1 MDDDGERCV
10 LIGVKRNPF
19 PMSIFGESWYI
30 FLRPRRIHQEYPL
43 SEIYPTTVCSRR
55 ITLHFRFAWQPLLST
70 SVDTSSR
77 VYLVSRLGATCVCSR
92 SSSTLV
98 SFRFFTDR
106 VFISCSLIIYT
117 DEKVSQRES
126 IKSKS
131 IRACVTRVILK
142 EKKKEE
148 GIYI

>member
-1 MDDDGERCV
+1 M
-10 LIGVKRNPF
+10 
-19 PMSIFGESWYI
+19 
-30 FLRPRRIHQEYPL
+30 
-43 SEIYPTTVCSRR
+43 
-55 ITLHFRFAWQPLLST
+55 
-70 SVDTSSR
+70 
-77 VYLVSRLGATCVCSR
+77 CSR

-131 IRACVTRVILK
+131 IRACVMRVILK
-142 EKKKEE
+142 EKERKRKLSIFEE
-148 GIYI
+148 VEELDGRIYKPTLVIKNT